1 MTNATAK
8 KFDGLDNQQ
17 PSRFHVP
24 VNTSMMMRKVQR
36 LAERR
41 RVKRPEKRGL
51 YVPAARP
58 LALRFAEKVTPHKSG
73 CHHWTGSIMPN
84 GYGQI
89 HSSGRTAYAHRVA
102 WELANGPIP
111 DGEFVLHNCDNRRCV
126 NPAHLRL
133 GSFQDNM
140 DDMTGKLRHAHGARN
155 GHAKLTVAEVRLI
168 RFMGGSH
175 SSIAKHFGVTQSLVT
190 MIRTRRIWK
199 HV

>member
-1 MTNATAK
+1 MTYATAEK
-8 KFDGLDNQQ
+8 IDGLGNQQ
-17 PSRFHVP
+17 QSRFHVP
-24 VNTSMMMRKVQR
+24 QSSGMMMRNVQR

-41 RVKRPEKRGL
+41 RAKRPEMRGL

-58 LALRFAEKVTPHKSG
+58 LALRFAEKVTPQKSG

-89 HSSGRTAYAHRVA
+89 HVHGRTAYAHRVA
-102 WELANGPIP
+102 WELTNGPVP
-111 DGEFVLHNCDNRRCV
+111 VGAFVLHDCDNRRCV

-140 DDMTGKLRHAHGARN
+140 DDMTGKLRHAHGIRN
-155 GHAKLTVAEVRLI
+155 GHAKLAIAEVRLI
-168 RFMGGSH
+168 RSMRGTH
-175 SSIAKHFGVTQSLVT
+175 EEIAARFGVSRPTVSL
-190 MIRTRRIWK
+190 IRSRHTWK